1 MQRTVKKNTRHLD
14 LENFTVVFLDQT
26 YCQNQDNSQRCYN
39 KKGTK
44 NIKIQPTTRLSL
56 NALGVQAINGKSFVS
71 FLNNTK
77 TFEMMKFMI
86 TITIQNIENK
96 ELKSKLEKIIYNEN
110 LELENILDTVN
121 AEENYEKLLLALEIL
136 SEKNNTFKKL
146 FERLLKNPL
155 NFKTKSNQIL
165 ENLQKAML
173 LGYFM
178 DKNLQHQLIMEKP
191 IEIILDNYSVHHA
204 IAFTEL
210 CNILNIDLIHL
221 PPYSPKY
228 NPIEQVW
235 RTIKAKIS
243 RKFITSIEKL
253 KFIFEN
259 EFKQV
264 IDNESYWKNWLWKFL

>member
-1 MQRTVKKNTRHLD
+1 
-14 LENFTVVFLDQT
+14 
-26 YCQNQDNSQRCYN
+26 
-39 KKGTK
+39 
-44 NIKIQPTTRLSL
+44 
-56 NALGVQAINGKSFVS
+56 
-71 FLNNTK
+71 
-77 TFEMMKFMI
+77 MKFMI

-191 IEIILDNYSVHHA
+191 IAIILDNYSVHHA

>member
-1 MQRTVKKNTRHLD
+1 M
-14 LENFTVVFLDQT
+14 FLDQT

-56 NALGVQAINGKSFVS
+56 NALGIQAINGKSFVS
-71 FLNNTK
+71 FLYNTK

-86 TITIQNIENK
+86 TITIQNIENE
-96 ELKSKLEKIIYNEN
+96 ELMSKLEKIIDNED
-110 LELENILDTVN
+110 LELKNILNTVN
-121 AEENYEKLLLALEIL
+121 INENYEKLLLALEIL
-136 SEKNNTFKKL
+136 SEKSNTFKKL
-146 FERLLKNPL
+146 FERLKKNPL
-155 NFKTKSNQIL
+155 NFKTKSNQVL

-173 LGYFM
+173 LSYFM

-191 IEIILDNYSVHHA
+191 IAVILDNYSVHHA
-204 IAFTEL
+204 IVFREL
-210 CNILNIDLIHL
+210 CTILNMDLIHL

-243 RKFITSIEKL
+243 RKFITSIEQL

>member
-1 MQRTVKKNTRHLD
+1 
-14 LENFTVVFLDQT
+14 VFLDQT

-71 FLNNTK
+71 FLDNTK

-191 IEIILDNYSVHHA
+191 IAIILDNYSVHHA

>member
-1 MQRTVKKNTRHLD
+1 M
-14 LENFTVVFLDQT
+14 FLDQT

-71 FLNNTK
+71 FLDNTK
-77 TFEMMKFMI
+77 TFEMMKFMV
-86 TITIQNIENK
+86 TITIQNIENE
-96 ELKSKLEKIIYNEN
+96 ELKSKLERIIYNED
-110 LELENILDTVN
+110 LELDNILNTVN
-121 AEENYEKLLLALEIL
+121 IEENYKKLLLALEML
-136 SEKNNTFKKL
+136 SGKSNTFKKL
-146 FERLLKNPL
+146 FKRLMKNPL
-155 NFKTKSNQIL
+155 NFKTKSNQVL

-173 LGYFM
+173 LSYFM

-191 IEIILDNYSVHHA
+191 IAVILDNYSVHHA
-204 IAFTEL
+204 IVFTEL
-210 CNILNIDLIHL
+210 CNILNMDLIHL

-243 RKFITSIEKL
+243 RKFITSIEQL
-253 KFIFEN
+253 RFIFEN

-264 IDNESYWKNWLWKFL
+264 IDDESYWENWLWKFL

>member
-1 MQRTVKKNTRHLD
+1 M
-14 LENFTVVFLDQT
+14 FLDQT

-39 KKGTK
+39 KKGNK

-71 FLNNTK
+71 FLDNTK
-77 TFEMMKFMI
+77 TFEMMKFMV
-86 TITIQNIENK
+86 TITIQNIENE
-96 ELKSKLEKIIYNEN
+96 ELKSKLERIIYNED
-110 LELENILDTVN
+110 LELDKILNTVN
-121 AEENYEKLLLALEIL
+121 IEENYKELLLALEML
-136 SEKNNTFKKL
+136 SGKSNTFKKL
-146 FERLLKNPL
+146 FERLMKNPL
-155 NFKTKSNQIL
+155 NFKTKSNQVL

-173 LGYFM
+173 LSYFM

-191 IEIILDNYSVHHA
+191 IAVILDNYSVHHA
-204 IAFTEL
+204 IVFTEL
-210 CNILNIDLIHL
+210 CNILNMDLIHL

-243 RKFITSIEKL
+243 RKFITSIEQL

>member
-1 MQRTVKKNTRHLD
+1 
-14 LENFTVVFLDQT
+14 VFLDQT

-39 KKGTK
+39 KKGNK

-71 FLNNTK
+71 FLDNTK
-77 TFEMMKFMI
+77 TFEMMKFMV
-86 TITIQNIENK
+86 TITIQNIENE
-96 ELKSKLEKIIYNEN
+96 ELKSKLERIIYNED
-110 LELENILDTVN
+110 LELDKILNTVN
-121 AEENYEKLLLALEIL
+121 IEENYKELLLALEML
-136 SEKNNTFKKL
+136 SGKSNTFKKL
-146 FERLLKNPL
+146 FERLMKNPL
-155 NFKTKSNQIL
+155 NFKTKSNQVL

-173 LGYFM
+173 LSYFM

-191 IEIILDNYSVHHA
+191 IAVILDNYSVHHA
-204 IAFTEL
+204 IVFTEL
-210 CNILNIDLIHL
+210 CNILNMDLIHL

-243 RKFITSIEKL
+243 RKFITSIEQL